1 MKNGHGGAF
10 ERASEY
16 GSGEAAEYAA
26 GSGEEKARGTS
37 VGGEKGGT
45 AEEGA
50 ESGRALDA
58 SAEYESDEI
67 LVKAAQSGTSR
78 RRKNCWSGT
87 PAQSAAARGDFSSS
101 AERRRT
107 LFRRAWWG
115 CITPSSI
122 TVPKKKGG

>member
-26 GSGEEKARGTS
+26 GSGKEKERGTS

-50 ESGRALDA
+50 ESVLDK
-58 SAEYESDEI
+58 
-67 LVKAAQSGTSR
+67 LR
-78 RRKNCWSGT
+78 RIMAGNLEET
-87 PAQSAAARGDFSSS
+87 
-101 AERRRT
+101 E
-107 LFRRAWWG
+107 
-115 CITPSSI
+115 
-122 TVPKKKGG
+122 